1 MEPIEECF
9 IFLLNKANQQLQA
22 LTRERL
28 LEFGVTTTQYAVL
41 RVLWERDGQS
51 AAELGERLQL
61 DAATLVGVL
70 DRLAQAGL
78 VVRKPHPQDR
88 RVNLVY
94 LTGPGR
100 GLEQPLSA
108 VIQQINQDVEARFAR
123 ELPRVRRVL
132 AELGKVHKE
141 AV

>member
-41 RVLWERDGQS
+41 RVLWEQDKQS

-61 DAATLVGVL
+61 DAATMVGVL
-70 DRLAQAGL
+70 DRLVQAGL
-78 VVRKPHPQDR
+78 VERKPHPQDR
-88 RVNLVY
+88 RVNLVC
-94 LTGPGR
+94 LTKPGQR
-100 GLEQPLSA
+100 LEQPLSEL
-108 VIQQINQDVEARFAR
+108 IQQINQDIEARFAKD
-123 ELPRVRRVL
+123 LPRVRRVL
-132 AELGKVHKE
+132 AELGKVQKE
-141 AV
+141 MA